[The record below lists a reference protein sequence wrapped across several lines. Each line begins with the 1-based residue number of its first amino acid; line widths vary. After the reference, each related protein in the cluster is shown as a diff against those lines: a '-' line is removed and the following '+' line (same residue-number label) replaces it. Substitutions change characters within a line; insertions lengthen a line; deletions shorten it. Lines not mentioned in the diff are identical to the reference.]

1 MELEMK
7 SGFKRVTRVARTLR
21 PGLPMIVGALLS
33 GLSTAALAVS
43 GDYSSLTSVTDIIC
57 TISNLISGPYL
68 YGIGIILIV
77 VGAIAIS
84 NSEGTL
90 AKFFSIVLM
99 GIGIAAAAI
108 PIMRDHMK
116 IAVAC

>member
-7 SGFKRVTRVARTLR
+7 SGFKRVIRVARTMR

-33 GLSTAALAVS
+33 GISTAALAAT
-43 GDYSSLTSVTDIIC
+43 GDFSSLTSVTDIIC

-77 VGAIAIS
+77 VGAIAIA

-116 IAVAC
+116 ITVAC

>member
-1 MELEMK
+1 M
-7 SGFKRVTRVARTLR
+7 
-21 PGLPMIVGALLS
+21 
-33 GLSTAALAVS
+33 
-43 GDYSSLTSVTDIIC
+43 
-57 TISNLISGPYL
+57 
-68 YGIGIILIV
+68 
-77 VGAIAIS
+77 GAIAIA

-116 IAVAC
+116 ITVAC